1 MASRRFV
8 LRPSALRPSALRRFV
23 LRRSRDRGATAVEYA
38 LVLSLLAGG
47 SMVVL
52 DAVTDPVVSTLQR
65 QTICSSERPAPTGC
79 HPDAGA
85 QP

>member
-1 MASRRFV
+1 MASRRF
-8 LRPSALRPSALRRFV
+8 ALRRSTQRWSTLRWST
-23 LRRSRDRGATAVEYA
+23 LRRSHDRGATAVEYA